1 MKRPYLIIDMHSH
14 LRNNILYHTT
24 IAKQAGIDVVV
35 YMANTR
41 PVMDT
46 RKKIF
51 KSWDKKRAE
60 GVTALPIS
68 AITYDLKGKKLVD
81 VENIKEY
88 VVGFSDDGKCLKNL
102 GIMREILQ
110 KDVLVLA
117 HCEPETKYIEKYSNL
132 LAKTG
137 GKLHIQ
143 HVSKK
148 ESVELI
154 RAVKKD
160 GLKITC
166 ETCPH
171 YFTYTRRD
179 LETKVNPP
187 LGEKKDLEAVREGLA
202 DDTIDAIASDHAP
215 KPRKTGI
222 AGFRSLIPLSYGLV
236 LQGVLT
242 EEQMWKKLSENPEKI
257 IELERFLKYKFLL
270 E

>member
-1 MKRPYLIIDMHSH
+1 MKKPFPIIDMHSH
-14 LRNNILYHTT
+14 LRNDILYHTT
-24 IAKQAGIDVVV
+24 IAKQSGIDVVV
-35 YMANTR
+35 YMANTK
-41 PVMDT
+41 PAMDT
-46 RKKIF
+46 KEKIF
-51 KSWDKKRAE
+51 KSWEEKRACHAFP
-60 GVTALPIS
+60 VS
-68 AITYDLKGKKLVD
+68 AITYNLKGKKLVD
-81 VENIKEY
+81 VDEIKDY
-88 VVGFSDDGKCLKNL
+88 VIGFSDDGKCLKNIS
-102 GIMREILQ
+102 IMKEILQ

-117 HCEPETKYIEKYSNL
+117 HCEPETEYIEKYSNR
-132 LAKTG
+132 LAQAG
-137 GKLHIQ
+137 GRLHVQ

-171 YFTYTRRD
+171 YFTYTKND

-187 LGEKKDLEAVREGLA
+187 LAEKEDLEAIRQGLA
-202 DDTIDAIASDHAP
+202 DDTIDVIASDYAP

-236 LQGVLT
+236 IQKVLT

-257 IELERFLKYKFLL
+257 IQLERFLKYKFHSW
-270 E
+270 

>member
-1 MKRPYLIIDMHSH
+1 MKTPGLVVDMHSH

-24 IAKQAGIDVVV
+24 IAKELGIDVVV
-35 YMANTR
+35 YMANTK

-46 RKKIF
+46 REKVF
-51 KSWDKKRAE
+51 KSWDQKRECYAFP
-60 GVTALPIS
+60 VS
-68 AITYDLKGKKLVD
+68 AITLGLKGKKLVD
-81 VENIKEY
+81 VENIKDY
-88 VVGFSDDGKCLKNL
+88 VVGFSDDGKCLKEL
-102 GIMREILQ
+102 DLMKEILQ

-117 HCEPETKYIEKYSNL
+117 HCEPETKYIEKYSGL
-132 LAKTG
+132 LAKIG

-160 GLKITC
+160 GLNITC

-171 YFTYTRRD
+171 YFTYTKKD

-187 LGEKKDLEAVREGLA
+187 LGTKKDLEAIRQGLA
-202 DDTIDAIASDHAP
+202 DDTIDVITSDYAP

-236 LQGVLT
+236 MQGVLT
-242 EEQMWKKLSENPEKI
+242 EKHMWKKLSENPEKI
-257 IELERFLKYKFLL
+257 IELERFLKYKFLQ